1 MTHSASA
8 GVPRFLLRLVDVR
21 PEEVRALILSFLYF
35 FFLLLSFYLLR
46 PLRDEM
52 GVASGV
58 KNLQYLFTATFFVML
73 LAVPAYGWVAAR
85 LPKRA
90 IVPAVYRFFI
100 VNILIFYALFSLTAA
115 DIHIARVFFV
125 WDSVFNLFVVS
136 VFWSLLNDLY
146 RPGQAKRLFAFIS
159 AGGTAG
165 ALAGPLAAALL
176 AKPLGPIQLLL
187 ITAVVLELAVW
198 CVKGLVRAPGTRAAE
213 EAAAERTAAGESA
226 EERRALAGG
235 LLEGVALVL
244 RSRYLLGISLFFL
257 LLTSA
262 ATFLYFIQAHFIRD
276 AFASPA
282 ERTQVFAW
290 LDFATNA
297 LTVFLQLFVTGR
309 LLKRYGLAVGLAAL
323 PVVVVAAFAALAVAP
338 VLATLLAMQVLRR
351 AAQYAVSRP
360 SREALFTPLTA
371 REKYKA
377 KNVIDT
383 AVYRGGDAGSGWAFA
398 GLRAAGLDFATIAAI
413 MVPVALGWAALAAFL
428 GFRRDRLAASEEAR
442 EAATDR
448 LAATPAAAGAGPPGG
463 G

>member
-1 MTHSASA
+1 VTQSTSA
-8 GVPRFLLRLVDVR
+8 GVPRVLLRLVDVR
-21 PEEVRALILSFLYF
+21 PEEVRALVLAFFYF
-35 FFLLLSFYLLR
+35 FFLLLSFYMLR

-90 IVPAVYRFFI
+90 IVPVVYRFFI
-100 VNILIFYALFSLTAA
+100 LNILIFYALFTLTTA

-136 VFWSLLNDLY
+136 VFWSLLNDLF
-146 RPGQAKRLFAFIS
+146 RPGQAKRLFAFIA

-165 ALAGPLAAALL
+165 ALTGPLVAALL

-198 CVKGLVRAPGTRAAE
+198 CVKGLLRAPGTRAAE

-235 LLEGVALVL
+235 LLEGVGLVL
-244 RSRYLLGISLFFL
+244 RSPYLLGISLFFL

-262 ATFLYFIQAHFIRD
+262 ATFLYFIQAHFVRD
-276 AFASPA
+276 AFASAA
-282 ERTQVFAW
+282 ERTQVFAS

-297 LTVFLQLFVTGR
+297 LTVILQLFITGR
-309 LLKRYGLAVGLAAL
+309 LLKRFGLAVGLAVL
-323 PVVVVAAFAALAVAP
+323 PVVVALSFAALALAP
-338 VLATLLAMQVLRR
+338 VLVTLAAIQIVRR

-360 SREALFTPLTA
+360 SREALFTPLSA

-398 GLRAAGLDFATIAAI
+398 GLRAAGLDFATIATI
-413 MVPVALGWAALAAFL
+413 MVPVALGWAALAAVL
-428 GFRRDRLAASEEAR
+428 GFRRDRLAAAEEAHEA
-442 EAATDR
+442 EAAR
-448 LAATPAAAGAGPPGG
+448 LAPAAAASAGPPGG